1 MLKYKANYTESNLKY
16 IEMYLV
22 EIFYLINAYL
32 RKKRL
37 MFREK
42 WREKKRIRANINKK
56 IM

>member
-22 EIFYLINAYL
+22 EIFYLINL
-32 RKKRL
+32 RIYEKKL

-42 WREKKRIRANINKK
+42 WRGKKRIRANINKK